1 LDHRLARQQ
10 RVRDKRGTL
19 PHNRL
24 HKRHLMLSY
33 HYVRENVA
41 AGVIRF
47 AYILGEH
54 NPADTLSKHW
64 AYQAVWPLI
73 RPILFWSGDTMKT
86 YDEEKPRVEKKPN
99 RRGVMMKSCISQWN
113 AEILTGDHH
122 NFDLVAQCCYI
133 KFFSWLQT
141 RKQLLMQIC

>member
-1 LDHRLARQQ
+1 MTLLFLGVRL
-10 RVRDKRGTL
+10 VGPPILLGDNESVTNSGTL

-47 AYILGEH
+47 AYIRGED

-73 RPILFWSGDTMKT
+73 RPILFWSGDTMKI
-86 YDEEKPRVEKKPN
+86 YDEEKPRV
-99 RRGVMMKSCISQWN
+99 
-113 AEILTGDHH
+113 
-122 NFDLVAQCCYI
+122 
-133 KFFSWLQT
+133 
-141 RKQLLMQIC
+141 

>member
-1 LDHRLARQQ
+1 
-10 RVRDKRGTL
+10 
-19 PHNRL
+19 
-24 HKRHLMLSY
+24 MLSY

-73 RPILFWSGDTMKT
+73 RPILFWSGDTMKI
-86 YDEEKPRVEKKPN
+86 YDEEKPKVGKKPN

-122 NFDLVAQCCYI
+122 NFDLVAQVLLYQV
-133 KFFSWLQT
+133 FFMASNKKTITNANMLNKTQA
-141 RKQLLMQIC
+141 RH